1 MGKGT
6 IVSIHIAP
14 SAAEPMVSVKE
25 VRAIPGKGLEG
36 DRYFNHTGTYSK
48 KSGADREVTLIEV
61 EAIEALAR
69 EYKIALEP
77 GAARR
82 NIVTRGVPLNHLVGR
97 KFRVGQAT
105 LLGLRLCEPCAH
117 LERLSHPGVKEALI
131 HRGGLRAQILTDG
144 TIRVGDS
151 IHEG

>member
-1 MGKGT
+1 
-6 IVSIHIAP
+6 
-14 SAAEPMVSVKE
+14 MVSVKE
-25 VRAIPGKGLEG
+25 VRAIPGKGLQG

-48 KSGADREVTLIEV
+48 KSGADREVTLIEL

-69 EYKIALEP
+69 EYKIALQP

-97 KFRVGQAT
+97 KFRVGEVT
-105 LLGLRLCEPCAH
+105 VFGVRLCEPCAH
-117 LERLSHPGVKEALI
+117 LERLSHSGVREALI